1 MIDELTALIR
11 IKGRF
16 GKVSKSV
23 QLGIGDDAA
32 AVKIH
37 PDNLLLATVD
47 SQVEDIH
54 FIKKLIL
61 AKDLA
66 RRSVAVSASDIG
78 AMGGIPR
85 FFLASLGISKEEDE
99 SFLEDLIEGFRKAE
113 EEFGL
118 ELIGGNLSGS
128 DKLFIDITVLGEVE
142 PDIMVKR
149 SGAGVGDAIYVS
161 GTLGDSALGLKVL
174 HNGRRD
180 EKDDYLI
187 SRHIF
192 PEPRLKLGREL
203 AKRRLAKAMIDISDG
218 LLLDLERI
226 TMEFG
231 LGAEIE
237 VGQIPTSTYYRE
249 RVLNFASELHEFAVS
264 GGEDYELLFTSPGGK
279 KGEIKEVAEL
289 LNVDITE
296 IGYVTAEPQIR
307 VVDRERKETKLKNRG
322 FIHFNT

>member
-11 IKGRF
+11 IKERF

-37 PDNLLLATVD
+37 TDNLLLATVD
-47 SQVEDIH
+47 SQVEDVH
-54 FIKKLIL
+54 FIKKLIS

-66 RRSVAVSASDIG
+66 RKSVAVSASDIG
-78 AMGGIPR
+78 AMGGIPK

-99 SFLEDLIEGFRKAE
+99 SFLEGLMEGFRRTE

-118 ELIGGNLSGS
+118 ELIGGNLCGS

-142 PDIMVKR
+142 PDLMVRR
-149 SGAGVGDAIYVS
+149 SGASPGDSIYVS

-174 HNGRRD
+174 HDGKRD

-187 SRHIF
+187 SRHVF

-237 VGQIPTSTYYRE
+237 IGQIPISAHYRE
-249 RVLNFASELHEFAVS
+249 RVLNFASGLHELAVS
-264 GGEDYELLFTSPGGK
+264 GGEDYELLFTSPK
-279 KGEIKEVAEL
+279 EQKGEIKEVAKS

-296 IGYVTAEPQIR
+296 IGYVTAEPRIR
-307 VVDRERKETKLKNRG
+307 ALDQDRKEIKLKERG
-322 FIHFNT
+322 FIHFNI